1 MLRWLTRMN
10 LIQKLIVFII
20 FLIVIPILL
29 AYWIVS
35 VKVAEITEDQM
46 GDTLFELVK
55 TSHLTLDRDI
65 MSVDGTTEKLMFTP
79 ETQLMFDTTE
89 LNEYDRLQKYLLL
102 DKLLTSYSKNAIN
115 FAVFIPAIADDYP
128 FAPPSDVKLNGVFF
142 ACDTSSSSWFQYAI
156 NARGTGIIR
165 IMNQLGDNR
174 KGIKTAAYIR
184 SMNNDLDDGTPS
196 GVIVMTGLD
205 ALLQKDLESLKIP
218 KDGQIVL
225 LNQANEVLA
234 NTSGLDIGSIFR
246 LPQHI
251 FRSSEGVYI
260 DRTGSESYLYAI
272 HKSWNSDTKL
282 LFKIPISSIIGEH
295 ESMRQLVN
303 YLMIVYFCV
312 LLIASIYFFRHILSP
327 LSRLARLS
335 RSFEPGRPLT
345 NDYKV
350 NRRDEIGLLNNAFI
364 EMTKRLN
371 QTIHDKYDL
380 ELKHKEAELTILH
393 SQINPHLLYNTLESI
408 FWRTTIEGNA
418 ESAEMIRDL
427 SLLMRIGLSRGKTLI
442 PIAEELNHI
451 EAYLRLQLKRNNYV
465 FTTHWDIDDEAKPY
479 LIPKVVLQPLVE
491 NAIIHGIRKMDNEG
505 QLWISI
511 KAREREVWIA
521 IEDNGFKTAD
531 IAKLNAIANGTHT
544 REGFGILNVNKRIK
558 LHFGDSYGLSF
569 EQRPGGGTRVLM
581 ILPAT
586 TEDHSN
592 E

>member
-1 MLRWLTRMN
+1 MN
-10 LIQKLIVFII
+10 LIQKLIVFIV
-20 FLIVIPILL
+20 FLIVIPILA

-46 GDTLFELVK
+46 GDTLFQLVK

-65 MSVDGTTEKLMFTP
+65 TSVDGTTEKLMFTP
-79 ETQLMFDTTE
+79 ETQRMFDTTP
-89 LNEYDRLQKYLLL
+89 LNEFERLQKYLVL
-102 DKLLTSYSKNAIN
+102 DKLLTGYSKNAMN
-115 FAVFIPAIADDYP
+115 FSMFIPEVADDYP
-128 FAPPSDVKLNGVFF
+128 FALHSDVKSNGVFF
-142 ACDTSSSSWFQYAI
+142 ACDTSASSWFQDAV

-165 IMNQLGDNR
+165 IMNQLGDNQS
-174 KGIKTAAYIR
+174 GIKTAAYIR
-184 SMNNDLDDGTPS
+184 SMNNYLDDRSPA
-196 GVIVMTGLD
+196 GVFVMTGLD
-205 ALLQKDLESLKIP
+205 VLLQRDLESLKIP

-225 LNQANEVLA
+225 LNKGNIVLA
-234 NTSGLDIGSIFR
+234 NSSGLEIGSTFS
-246 LPQHI
+246 LPQEI

-260 DRTGSESYLYAI
+260 DRKSGASSLYAV
-272 HKSWNSDTKL
+272 HTSRNSDTKL

-295 ESMRQLVN
+295 EAMRQLVN

-312 LLIASIYFFRHILSP
+312 LLIASVYFFRHILSP

-345 NDYKV
+345 NEYKD

-364 EMTKRLN
+364 DMTKRLN

-442 PIAEELNHI
+442 PISEELNHI
-451 EAYLRLQLKRNNYV
+451 EAYLRLQLKRNNYE
-465 FTTHWDIDDEAKPY
+465 FEIHWDIQEEAKPY

-491 NAIIHGIRKMDNEG
+491 NAIMHGIRKMDNEG
-505 QLWISI
+505 KLWISI
-511 KAREREVWIA
+511 SKCDDLIKIA
-521 IEDNGFKTAD
+521 IEDNGYKTAD
-531 IAKLNAIANGTHT
+531 IGKLNEIVNGE
-544 REGFGILNVNKRIK
+544 REQEGFGIQNVNKRIK
-558 LHFGDSYGLSF
+558 LHFGETYGLSYEF
-569 EQRPGGGTRVLM
+569 RPGGGTCVYM
-581 ILPAT
+581 VIPARA
-586 TEDHSN
+586 E
-592 E
+592 EI